1 MKVVIDT
8 NVVVSAIFF
17 GGRPKK
23 LLELLVTRKLEAY
36 ASTEIISEYKEPIEE
51 LCSQY
56 PRKPGMLPLTIIIS
70 SMRILEP
77 TSHIDICRDPDDN
90 KFIECAIDGRCLYI
104 VSGDRDL
111 LSLKKYNDVQIVTVA
126 KFLADNEF

>member
-1 MKVVIDT
+1 
-8 NVVVSAIFF
+8 
-17 GGRPKK
+17 
-23 LLELLVTRKLEAY
+23 
-36 ASTEIISEYKEPIEE
+36 
-51 LCSQY
+51 
-56 PRKPGMLPLTIIIS
+56 MLPLTIIIS

>member
-36 ASTEIISEYKEPIEE
+36 ASTEIISEY
-51 LCSQY
+51 
-56 PRKPGMLPLTIIIS
+56 
-70 SMRILEP
+70 
-77 TSHIDICRDPDDN
+77 
-90 KFIECAIDGRCLYI
+90 
-104 VSGDRDL
+104 
-111 LSLKKYNDVQIVTVA
+111 
-126 KFLADNEF
+126 NEF

>member
-1 MKVVIDT
+1 MLWFLRF
-8 NVVVSAIFF
+8 FF

-36 ASTEIISEYKEPIEE
+36 ASTEIISEYKETIEE
-51 LCSQY
+51 LCSHY

>member
-36 ASTEIISEYKEPIEE
+36 ASTEIISEYKETIEE

-111 LSLKKYNDVQIVTVA
+111 LSLRKYNDVQIVTVA